1 LAEYKHFAA
10 IDGAPTRDDAVG
22 IGVFVKACG
31 MRAMAGKQIQFV
43 EAAFVEQY
51 GNALACEQLALLVLS
66 FYRAWRTCV
75 VGGLF
80 AGLQVGQFVV
90 HRGVTHPYDDSAR
103 RPRGPDAA

>member
-1 LAEYKHFAA
+1 
-10 IDGAPTRDDAVG
+10 
-22 IGVFVKACG
+22 
-31 MRAMAGKQIQFV
+31 
-43 EAAFVEQY
+43 
-51 GNALACEQLALLVLS
+51 VLS